1 MLLSCLS
8 HSSHRSLLLS
18 AASAAAAAGGGGGG
32 ERRSVLGGA
41 ARSDLELELLKPP
54 APGRPRPAAPSWLEA
69 VQCRP
74 GAAPEGRAIGGTVT
88 K

>member
-18 AASAAAAAGGGGGG
+18 AASAAAAAGGGGG

-69 VQCRP
+69 IQCRP
-74 GAAPEGRAIGGTVT
+74 GGAPEGRAIGGTVT

>member
-18 AASAAAAAGGGGGG
+18 AASAAAAAGGGG